1 MKKQDIFN
9 TYYTCSLKDLTS
21 VNIAATSLGMPL
33 WEVKKS
39 LSLVKNRMEQAQI
52 APEQISNAMSAIGE
66 LLKMVTDETT
76 MPRGVALLA

>member
-1 MKKQDIFN
+1 
-9 TYYTCSLKDLTS
+9 
-21 VNIAATSLGMPL
+21 MPL